1 MIDCRLKVFGGGSWS
16 FPYKEFGYLVEIGKY
31 MVFLWVKYQK
41 RRRKKHPE
49 LPPILTKTPT
59 N

>member
-1 MIDCRLKVFGGGSWS
+1 MIDSRLKVFGGGSWS

-41 RRRKKHPE
+41 KKEEKSTLNYHPF
-49 LPPILTKTPT
+49 
-59 N
+59 